1 LASHCGWHNVIFTS
15 RYDFYSSSSKASSQR
30 YNIWGSKEIMKQ
42 ENKSLLRRIF
52 RRGIWENFSTA
63 LILIGVFMLMQP
75 FAMWMYTYSFIVILI
90 GTIGFVITSHF
101 PD

>member
-1 LASHCGWHNVIFTS
+1 
-15 RYDFYSSSSKASSQR
+15 
-30 YNIWGSKEIMKQ
+30 MKQ

-52 RRGIWENFSTA
+52 RRGIWENVYTA

-75 FAMWMYTYSFIVILI
+75 FAMWMYTYSFIVILV
-90 GTIGFVITSHF
+90 GTIGFLITSHF

>member
-1 LASHCGWHNVIFTS
+1 M
-15 RYDFYSSSSKASSQR
+15 
-30 YNIWGSKEIMKQ
+30 E
-42 ENKSLLRRIF
+42 EEKSLIRKIF
-52 RRGIWENFSTA
+52 RRVYWENLSTI
-63 LILIGVFMLMQP
+63 LILIGVFMLLQP

>member
-1 LASHCGWHNVIFTS
+1 
-15 RYDFYSSSSKASSQR
+15 
-30 YNIWGSKEIMKQ
+30 MKQ

-52 RRGIWENFSTA
+52 RRGIWENVSTA

-75 FAMWMYTYSFIVILI
+75 FAMWMYTHSFIVILV
-90 GTIGFVITSHF
+90 GTIGFLITSHF